1 MRPWHHG
8 VMSLRL
14 IFSGA
19 LFFLRQWILLPATLG
34 LLEAGAAQ
42 RVANTS
48 LNMPLDLP
56 DGSCEV
62 VDAFPGLRFSN
73 PVAMVSLPG
82 NDSLLFVVE
91 KPGRIRKVHLGPS
104 PSMETFST
112 SVIAFE
118 SDPSRDYWV
127 WLFIRIL
134 KRTVGSI
141 FSTQHPKAELPIVF
155 LDSRWSAAI
164 Q

>member
-56 DGSCEV
+56 DGSFEV
-62 VDAFPGLRFSN
+62 VDAVPGLRFSN
-73 PVAMVSLPG
+73 PGSGELSWKLEF
-82 NDSLLFVVE
+82 DSKATSNALGMLMANSSEKKDEKGLLCIPMDFSKYRAVFFKMMIDWPEAPNAEVE
-91 KPGRIRKVHLGPS
+91 P
-104 PSMETFST
+104 
-112 SVIAFE
+112 
-118 SDPSRDYWV
+118 
-127 WLFIRIL
+127 
-134 KRTVGSI
+134 
-141 FSTQHPKAELPIVF
+141 
-155 LDSRWSAAI
+155 
-164 Q
+164 

>member
-1 MRPWHHG
+1 
-8 VMSLRL
+8 MSLRL

-56 DGSCEV
+56 DGSFEV

-82 NDSLLFVVE
+82 NDSLLFVE

-104 PSMETFST
+104 PSMETFLDIRDR
-112 SVIAFE
+112 VR
-118 SDPSRDYWV
+118 SDPSRDCWV